1 MKKRKIEKDKTQFLS
16 FSEYAKQLHNI
27 ENMSDIIIECLS
39 NLGNII
45 DINNESQGSIEVWVK
60 DSDGEAHIG
69 YLFPYDQGV
78 IECRFS

>member
-1 MKKRKIEKDKTQFLS
+1 MLLVKEISYYTLFVDNS
-16 FSEYAKQLHNI
+16 NSN
-27 ENMSDIIIECLS
+27 ENMSDIVIECLS

-45 DINNESQGSIEVWVK
+45 DINDESEGAIEIWVK

-78 IECRFS
+78 IECRLS